1 LIGAARETFCST
13 EKGPISPRGGLKKLH
28 WQEGSVMDR
37 VERFFAVL
45 AITSFMVLIGM
56 TTFWLGQV

>member
-1 LIGAARETFCST
+1 
-13 EKGPISPRGGLKKLH
+13 
-28 WQEGSVMDR
+28 MDR